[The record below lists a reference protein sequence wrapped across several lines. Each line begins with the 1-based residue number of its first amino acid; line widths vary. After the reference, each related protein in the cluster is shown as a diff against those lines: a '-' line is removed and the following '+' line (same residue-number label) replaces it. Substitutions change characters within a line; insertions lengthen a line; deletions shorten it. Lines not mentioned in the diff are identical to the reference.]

1 MVNVLGESA
10 PSYATVKNWVAEFKR
25 GRTSIED
32 EPRSGRPKT
41 ATTTEIVAKVHDM
54 VLNDRRKKVREI
66 ANIMGISNDRV
77 HLILH
82 EELQMKKLSARWVP
96 HLLTVDQKRIRMNIS
111 QACLDRFKRNKMDF
125 KRRFKTVD
133 ETWIHHYTPE
143 TKEQSK

>member
-10 PSYATVKNWVAEFKR
+10 SSYATVKNWVAEFKR

-32 EPRSGRPKT
+32 EPRSGRPKI
-41 ATTTEIVAKVHDM
+41 ATTTEIVAKVHM
-54 VLNDRRKKVREI
+54 VLNDRRIKVREI
-66 ANIMGISNDRV
+66 ANVMSNDRV

-82 EELQMKKLSARWVP
+82 EELYMKKLSTRWVP

-111 QACLDRFKRNKMDF
+111 QACLDCFKRNKMDF
-125 KRRFKTVD
+125 KRRFITVD

-143 TKEQSK
+143 TK